1 MVEKHCT
8 LKENEMG
15 SLSNESFDQFL
26 DSLKKSGIA
35 ISKESELRERL
46 AEARLWH
53 FAFQTLAANG
63 KAIGISF
70 EDLTQGRNRSE
81 IERAFNEFHFS
92 EKAKAIFSANLK
104 H

>member
-1 MVEKHCT
+1 
-8 LKENEMG
+8 MG
-15 SLSNESFDQFL
+15 SLSNESIDQFL
-26 DSLKKSGIA
+26 DSLKKTGIT
-35 ISKESELRERL
+35 ISKEAELRERL

-70 EDLTQGRNRSE
+70 EDHTHGRNQAE
-81 IERAFNEFHFS
+81 IERAFNEFHFP
-92 EKAKAIFSANLK
+92 EKTKAIFSANLK